1 MKSRQETLGSASPS
15 DRFGGRVAACLTVG
29 TDELPEA
36 QLARLEAAR
45 SRALGRK
52 KKALSRPMR
61 STARRIPSW
70 LQLSSRGLK
79 LATVVPFV
87 LLAAGLWTIDTVTSE
102 NLSSDIAEIEL
113 RLLTSKLPLAA
124 YTDPGFAEFVRRD
137 RQNAVAAA
145 DGPT

>member
-1 MKSRQETLGSASPS
+1 
-15 DRFGGRVAACLTVG
+15 
-29 TDELPEA
+29 
-36 QLARLEAAR
+36 
-45 SRALGRK
+45 
-52 KKALSRPMR
+52 MR

-79 LATVVPFV
+79 LATMVPFV